1 MNLTATWFRNRSFRY
16 KVISIEVVS
25 LKQWNCKEV
34 SIASSI
40 VCAWTRKTVWV
51 NFLCSLNQAHSTI
64 HNYTE
69 YTCIVMTCTVFSL
82 NFSSASKGPFMASK
96 TKKNVLE
103 AHFPGEGRGS
113 GEGDI
118 ATISLWN
125 LGTKFPETSCPHLP
139 KSAAVNFGKQFKM
152 FDSNNL
158 TLSSMLS
165 FQNAW
170 PLCILRYTSIYSFIT
185 LQDRIGSQLEYFL
198 K

>member
-103 AHFPGEGRGS
+103 AHFPGGGGVVERGTLLQS
-113 GEGDI
+113 HCEIWGLS
-118 ATISLWN
+118 SLKHHALIYPN
-125 LGTKFPETSCPHLP
+125 QLLLTLE
-139 KSAAVNFGKQFKM
+139 
-152 FDSNNL
+152 NNL
-158 TLSSMLS
+158 KCLI
-165 FQNAW
+165 
-170 PLCILRYTSIYSFIT
+170 PIT
-185 LQDRIGSQLEYFL
+185 
-198 K
+198 

>member
-1 MNLTATWFRNRSFRY
+1 
-16 KVISIEVVS
+16 
-25 LKQWNCKEV
+25 
-34 SIASSI
+34 
-40 VCAWTRKTVWV
+40 
-51 NFLCSLNQAHSTI
+51 
-64 HNYTE
+64 
-69 YTCIVMTCTVFSL
+69 MTCTVFSL
-82 NFSSASKGPFMASK
+82 NFSSAGKGPFMASE

-103 AHFPGEGRGS
+103 AHFPGG
-113 GEGDI
+113 GEGVVERGTWLQSHCEI
-118 ATISLWN
+118 WGLSSLKHHSLIYPN
-125 LGTKFPETSCPHLP
+125 QLLLTL
-139 KSAAVNFGKQFKM
+139 VKQFKM